1 MSDKIIEKKEYDKV
15 YRVKNKEEI
24 KERQRAYYLKNRE
37 KIYAYFKKY
46 KAERKEHYA
55 NLNKKWFLNN
65 KKRRHEYINK
75 RERHQR
81 KTNPTFKIKTYMRVR
96 VYAALKG
103 INKAKKT
110 MDLLGCTIE
119 QLWIHLEKTF
129 KPGMTREN
137 YGKWHVD
144 HIIPC
149 ASFDLTIPEQQTKCF
164 HYTNLQALWASENII
179 KSDKIL

>member
-1 MSDKIIEKKEYDKV
+1 
-15 YRVKNKEEI
+15 
-24 KERQRAYYLKNRE
+24 
-37 KIYAYFKKY
+37 
-46 KAERKEHYA
+46 
-55 NLNKKWFLNN
+55 
-65 KKRRHEYINK
+65 
-75 RERHQR
+75 
-81 KTNPTFKIKTYMRVR
+81 
-96 VYAALKG
+96 
-103 INKAKKT
+103 

>member
-1 MSDKIIEKKEYDKV
+1 MPQENRNEYFKQW
-15 YRVKNKEEI
+15 REKNKQKV
-24 KERQRAYYLKNRE
+24 KERERAYYLKNKE
-37 KIYAYFKKY
+37 KISAYFKKY

-65 KKRRHEYINK
+65 KKRRQEYVNK

-81 KTNPTFKIKTYMRVR
+81 KTNPSFKIKTYMRVR
-96 VYAALKG
+96 IYAALKG

-110 MDLLGCTIE
+110 MDFLGCTIE

-149 ASFDLTIPEQQTKCF
+149 ASFDLTIDEQQAKCF
-164 HYTNLQALWASENII
+164 HYTNLQALWAIENIT

>member
-24 KERQRAYYLKNRE
+24 KEKQRAYYLKNRE
-37 KIYAYFKKY
+37 RIYAYFKKY

-65 KKRRHEYINK
+65 KKRRQEYVNK

-81 KTNPTFKIKTYMRVR
+81 KTNPTFKIKAYMRVR
-96 VYAALKG
+96 IYAALKG